1 MEVHGMVSIWFG
13 NMQTQDQL
21 DAYIDVTYDEE
32 GDAIPARFFVDFN
45 IDMIDV
51 DEDFIEK
58 EVLEEASDD
67 ISVLLTGCSYDDKIL
82 SRINEE
88 VKLKKSYNSIVLI
101 YNFQYDN
108 SVSNCEDFNFVTNY
122 KLYMM
127 VRRSL

>member
-1 MEVHGMVSIWFG
+1 MEVHGMVSIWLG

-21 DAYIDVTYDEE
+21 DVYTDATYDEE
-32 GDAIPARFFVDFN
+32 GNSIPARFFVDFN

-58 EVLEEASDD
+58 EVLEEARDD

-82 SRINEE
+82 SRIKEE
-88 VKLKKSYNSIVLI
+88 VKLKKFYNSIVLI

-108 SVSNCEDFNFVTNY
+108 SVSNFEGFDFVTATSY
-122 KLYMM
+122 L
-127 VRRSL
+127 

>member
-1 MEVHGMVSIWFG
+1 MEVHGMVSICLG

-21 DAYIDVTYDEE
+21 DVYADATYDGE
-32 GDAIPARFFVDFN
+32 GDSIPAKFFVDFN

-82 SRINEE
+82 SRIKEE

-108 SVSNCEDFNFVTNY
+108 SVSDFEGFDFVTATSY
-122 KLYMM
+122 L
-127 VRRSL
+127 

>member
-1 MEVHGMVSIWFG
+1 MEVHGMVSIWLG
-13 NMQTQDQL
+13 NMETQDQL
-21 DAYIDVTYDEE
+21 DVYMEVTYDEE
-32 GDAIPARFFVDFN
+32 GDSIPARFFVNFN

-82 SRINEE
+82 SRIKEE

-108 SVSNCEDFNFVTNY
+108 AVSNFEDFDFVTATSY
-122 KLYMM
+122 L
-127 VRRSL
+127 

>member
-1 MEVHGMVSIWFG
+1 MEVHGIVSIWLG
-13 NMQTQDQL
+13 NMETQDQL
-21 DAYIDVTYDEE
+21 DVYMEVTYDEE
-32 GDAIPARFFVDFN
+32 GDSIPARFFVDFN

-82 SRINEE
+82 SRIKEE

-101 YNFQYDN
+101 YNFQDDN
-108 SVSNCEDFNFVTNY
+108 AVSNFEGFDFVTATSY
-122 KLYMM
+122 L
-127 VRRSL
+127 

>member
-1 MEVHGMVSIWFG
+1 MEVHGMVSIWLG
-13 NMQTQDQL
+13 NMKTQDQL

-32 GDAIPARFFVDFN
+32 GDAIPASFLVDFN

-67 ISVLLTGCSYDDKIL
+67 ISMLLTGCSYDDKIL
-82 SRINEE
+82 SRINEV
-88 VKLKKSYNSIVLI
+88 VKLKKSYNSIILI

-108 SVSNCEDFNFVTNY
+108 SVSNFEAFDFVTATSY
-122 KLYMM
+122 L
-127 VRRSL
+127 

>member
-1 MEVHGMVSIWFG
+1 MEVHGMVSIWLG
-13 NMQTQDQL
+13 NMKTQDQL
-21 DAYIDVTYDEE
+21 DVYMEVTYDEE
-32 GDAIPARFFVDFN
+32 GDSIPSRFFVDFN

-82 SRINEE
+82 SRIKEE
-88 VKLKKSYNSIVLI
+88 VKLKKSYYSIVLI

-108 SVSNCEDFNFVTNY
+108 AVSNFEGFDFVTATSY
-122 KLYMM
+122 L
-127 VRRSL
+127 